1 MIIPRK
7 IFRIYLIFYKKD
19 YLIIVLD
26 PEVSKINIIKINIV
40 LADNLLSLF
49 VVNDNKKITKLLYKL
64 VAIYSR
70 SIRRIKLKYLL
81 RYYEKVIIANYIK
94 FKKLNNM
101 FKKKTLKYNNSSS
114 NLKKNNSNISN
125 ISNSDLITKP
135 KKASFSY
142 SINKSQPFTFT
153 PQITNKKMAFLM
165 TPCYIV
171 DNDELNNNYINQ
183 YNKKYGKEIINGF
196 YSSSPQKEQIF
207 YRTNSS
213 NFLNPEDQF
222 LNTYMKNIKTIKN
235 MKKDGNYNY
244 NNNDY
249 FNNNKNNKIYSARN
263 KIYLPYNTNNGKS
276 IEKDKFI
283 NLDIKKPSASE
294 KKNIKGIRRSFFD
307 GKNPKYIK
315 KNRQKVNNANDRF
328 NEINKRNEIF
338 NYDPNDFTL
347 GGENNKN
354 NNGKILTRNK
364 SSNLNQN
371 DNYEFNPFNSRKKIQ
386 YKNINRE
393 ILNHLYENNFMNN
406 HNLRKKDFRFNNNK
420 NKDNNIN
427 NNYHSN
433 YNYNSNNNKKSN
445 KKNIL
450 GMNTE
455 RKPIKKYSIFNNNNL
470 NYDDKNINK
479 SRDYLFPNKQNDNE
493 APYNK
498 ILFNKGLI
506 SSSNF
511 SLINNQKIKIP
522 INKDIKKIE
531 KSTSMVNN
539 SNNSNTQSN
548 NAGLN
553 HVSTNYSVGP
563 GGHSYYSSNRDSQ
576 IKNNNDKNKN
586 KTDNSIN
593 KKNKNNKNQINS
605 KAPIPLQISAGIVDE
620 YFRDSIGKKS
630 SNNSN
635 NSSNRISL
643 QSLSDS
649 KMMELAGNYKLGEES
664 SSDNYQMNNVIH
676 NKKQFY
682 RNYERLYENKKG
694 KKNSNKFKK

>member
-1 MIIPRK
+1 
-7 IFRIYLIFYKKD
+7 
-19 YLIIVLD
+19 
-26 PEVSKINIIKINIV
+26 
-40 LADNLLSLF
+40 
-49 VVNDNKKITKLLYKL
+49 
-64 VAIYSR
+64 
-70 SIRRIKLKYLL
+70 
-81 RYYEKVIIANYIK
+81 
-94 FKKLNNM
+94 M

-125 ISNSDLITKP
+125 ISNPELINKL
-135 KKASFSY
+135 KKTSISY
-142 SINKSQPFTFT
+142 SINKSQPFIFT
-153 PQITNKKMAFLM
+153 PQISNKKMAFLM
-165 TPCYIV
+165 TPCYLV
-171 DNDELNNNYINQ
+171 DNDDLNYNYINQ
-183 YNKKYGKEIINGF
+183 NNKKYGKEIINGF
-196 YSSSPQKEQIF
+196 YLSCPQKEKIF

-213 NFLNPEDQF
+213 NFLNSEDPF
-222 LNTYMKNIKTIKN
+222 FNTYMKNIKTIKN
-235 MKKDGNYNY
+235 MK
-244 NNNDY
+244 NNDYYSNGNVY
-249 FNNNKNNKIYSARN
+249 FNNNKNKKMYSERN
-263 KIYLPYNTNNGKS
+263 KVYLPYNTNNGKS
-276 IEKDKFI
+276 IDKDKYI
-283 NLDIKKPSASE
+283 NFDIKRPYSSE
-294 KKNIKGIRRSFFD
+294 KKNIKGIRKSFFD
-307 GKNPKYIK
+307 GQNQKYSK
-315 KNRQKVNNANDRF
+315 KNKQNKMKDNF
-328 NEINKRNEIF
+328 NENNKRNELF
-338 NYDPNDFTL
+338 NYNPNDFTL

-364 SSNLNQN
+364 TSNLNQN
-371 DNYEFNPFNSRKKIQ
+371 ENNNEFNPFNSRKKIQ
-386 YKNINRE
+386 YKNLNRE

-406 HNLRKKDFRFNNNK
+406 HNLRKKNFRFDN

-427 NNYHSN
+427 NNYN
-433 YNYNSNNNKKSN
+433 NNYNSNNNKNNSKN
-445 KKNIL
+445 NIL
-450 GMNTE
+450 EMNTE
-455 RKPIKKYSIFNNNNL
+455 RKPIKKYSIFNNNKL

-479 SRDYLFPNKQNDNE
+479 SRDYLFPNKQNNNE

-511 SLINNQKIKIP
+511 SLINTSKIKIP
-522 INKDIKKIE
+522 INKEIKKIN
-531 KSTSMVNN
+531 KSTSMINN

-553 HVSTNYSVGP
+553 HISTNYSVGP

-576 IKNNNDKNKN
+576 KKIINNNNKNKN
-586 KTDNSIN
+586 DNN

-682 RNYERLYENKKG
+682 RNYQKLYENKKDNS
-694 KKNSNKFKK
+694 KKNKNNYKK

>member
-1 MIIPRK
+1 M
-7 IFRIYLIFYKKD
+7 
-19 YLIIVLD
+19 
-26 PEVSKINIIKINIV
+26 
-40 LADNLLSLF
+40 ADNLLSLF
-49 VVNDNKKITKLLYKL
+49 VVNDNKKITKLLHKL
-64 VAIYSR
+64 IAIYSR

-81 RYYEKVIIANYIK
+81 RYYENVAFANYIK
-94 FKKLNNM
+94 YKKLNNM

-125 ISNSDLITKP
+125 ISNSDLLNKP

-142 SINKSQPFTFT
+142 SINKSQPFIFT

-171 DNDELNNNYINQ
+171 DNDELNYDNINN

-196 YSSSPQKEQIF
+196 YSSGPQKEKIF

-213 NFLNPEDQF
+213 NFLNPEDPF
-222 LNTYMKNIKTIKN
+222 FNTYMKNIKTIKN
-235 MKKDGNYNY
+235 MK
-244 NNNDY
+244 NNDY
-249 FNNNKNNKIYSARN
+249 INYNTNDYLNNNKNNKIYSARN
-263 KIYLPYNTNNGKS
+263 KMYLPYNTNNGKS
-276 IEKDKFI
+276 IEKEKFI

-294 KKNIKGIRRSFFD
+294 KKNIKGIRRSFFN
-307 GKNPKYIK
+307 GQNPKYIK
-315 KNRQKVNNANDRF
+315 KNRQKKINDGF
-328 NEINKRNEIF
+328 NENYRRNDEIF

-354 NNGKILTRNK
+354 NSGKILTRNK
-364 SSNLNQN
+364 SSSLHPNTNEN
-371 DNYEFNPFNSRKKIQ
+371 NAFNPFDSRKKIQ
-386 YKNINRE
+386 YQNINRE
-393 ILNHLYENNFMNN
+393 ILNHLYENNFMNK
-406 HNLRKKDFRFNNNK
+406 HNLRKKDFRFNNKNK
-420 NKDNNIN
+420 ENKDNNLN
-427 NNYHSN
+427 NNYYSN
-433 YNYNSNNNKKSN
+433 KNKNNNNKNSN
-445 KKNIL
+445 KNNIIE
-450 GMNTE
+450 MNTE
-455 RKPIKKYSIFNNNNL
+455 RKPIKKYSIFSNNL
-470 NYDDKNINK
+470 GYDDKNINK
-479 SRDYLFPNKQNDNE
+479 SRDYLFPNKQNNNE

-511 SLINNQKIKIP
+511 SLVNNSKIKIP
-522 INKDIKKIE
+522 VNKEIKDIKKID
-531 KSTSMVNN
+531 KSTSMINN

-576 IKNNNDKNKN
+576 KKNNNNDNNKN
-586 KTDNSIN
+586 KTDSNN
-593 KKNKNNKNQINS
+593 NTKNKNNKNQINS
-605 KAPIPLQISAGIVDE
+605 KPPIPLQISAGIVDE

-649 KMMELAGNYKLGEES
+649 KMMELAGNYKLGGEES

-682 RNYERLYENKKG
+682 RNYEKLYENKRGG
-694 KKNSNKFKK
+694 KKINNKYKK

>member
-1 MIIPRK
+1 
-7 IFRIYLIFYKKD
+7 
-19 YLIIVLD
+19 
-26 PEVSKINIIKINIV
+26 
-40 LADNLLSLF
+40 
-49 VVNDNKKITKLLYKL
+49 
-64 VAIYSR
+64 
-70 SIRRIKLKYLL
+70 
-81 RYYEKVIIANYIK
+81 
-94 FKKLNNM
+94 M

-114 NLKKNNSNISN
+114 NLIKNSSNISN
-125 ISNSDLITKP
+125 ISNSDLINKP

-171 DNDELNNNYINQ
+171 DNDEFNYNNINQ

-196 YSSSPQKEQIF
+196 YSSGPQKEKIF
-207 YRTNSS
+207 YRTNST
-213 NFLNPEDQF
+213 NFLNPEDPF
-222 LNTYMKNIKTIKN
+222 FNTYMKNLKTIKN
-235 MKKDGNYNY
+235 KKNDAYCDND
-244 NNNDY
+244 NNF
-249 FNNNKNNKIYSARN
+249 FNNTKNKKIYSARN
-263 KIYLPYNTNNGKS
+263 RIYLPYNTNNGKS
-276 IEKDKFI
+276 IDKEKFI

-294 KKNIKGIRRSFFD
+294 KKNIRGIRRSFFD
-307 GKNPKYIK
+307 GQYPKYIK
-315 KNRQKVNNANDRF
+315 KNRQKQINDRF
-328 NEINKRNEIF
+328 NENNKRNEIF

-364 SSNLNQN
+364 SSNLNSN
-371 DNYEFNPFNSRKKIQ
+371 EKNNFNPFNSRKKIQ
-386 YKNINRE
+386 YQNINRE

-406 HNLRKKDFRFNNNK
+406 HNLRKKDFSFNNK

-427 NNYHSN
+427 NNY
-433 YNYNSNNNKKSN
+433 NSNNNKNSN

-450 GMNTE
+450 DMNTE

-470 NYDDKNINK
+470 KYDDKNINK
-479 SRDYLFPNKQNDNE
+479 SRDYLFPNKQNNNE

-511 SLINNQKIKIP
+511 SLINPSKIKIP
-522 INKDIKKIE
+522 INNNIKKIN
-531 KSTSMVNN
+531 KSTSMINN

-576 IKNNNDKNKN
+576 KKNNYNDNSKNNNDN
-586 KTDNSIN
+586 N

-620 YFRDSIGKKS
+620 YFRDSIGKRS

-682 RNYERLYENKKG
+682 RNYDKLYDNKKSY
-694 KKNSNKFKK
+694 KKNKK